1 MDSYTGY
8 IVETFVML
16 LALCALAAVV
26 LVGARKLGV
35 GRATGPIA
43 LVGQLPLDARRQIVL
58 VRVGAQIIVVGVGEG
73 GFTKLSEFPA
83 SSFSEADLAP
93 RASSFG
99 DVLARV
105 LGAPQGGAG
114 RAWAGAPSDAPASG
128 TPSETP
134 PKDVSP
140 RSETTP
146 KDASREEA
154 S

>member
-8 IVETFVML
+8 VVETFVML

-26 LVGARKLGV
+26 LVGARKLGI

-83 SSFSEADLAP
+83 ADFLEADLAP

-105 LGAPQGGAG
+105 LGAPRGRDAG
-114 RAWAGAPSDAPASG
+114 AGAPSGAPVSG
-128 TPSETP
+128 TTSKEAATEAVRTSDTSS
-134 PKDVSP
+134 KEASP
-140 RSETTP
+140 
-146 KDASREEA
+146 REEA

>member
-83 SSFSEADLAP
+83 ASFSEADLAP

-105 LGAPQGGAG
+105 LGAPTEAA
-114 RAWAGAPSDAPASG
+114 R
-128 TPSETP
+128 TSETP
-134 PKDVSP
+134 SKDASP